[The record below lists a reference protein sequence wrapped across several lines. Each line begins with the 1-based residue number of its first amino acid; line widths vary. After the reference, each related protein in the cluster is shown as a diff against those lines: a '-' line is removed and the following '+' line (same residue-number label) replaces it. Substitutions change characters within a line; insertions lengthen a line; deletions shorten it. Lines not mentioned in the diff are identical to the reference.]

1 MKRKGFAE
9 ATAGMSLKQKA
20 EYFWTYYK
28 WVLAVAAGVI
38 VLICIV
44 VSSAMNKSVTTLYSG
59 IVINAELSEEG
70 QAYLSDG
77 WFEQLGGVEKKE
89 KVDIS
94 STYYNDLSATQD
106 PEADAAAAMRVTAMV
121 AAKELDY
128 IIMDELSFNYYKK
141 ASIFSSPEEML
152 SQEQLEQ
159 FADKIVCYTDEESGE
174 TYPVAI
180 DISDM
185 TFTKDC
191 IQAKGKVYIAFCGN
205 TERTERNC
213 EFFTYLLNWK

>member
-1 MKRKGFAE
+1 MKRKGIAE

-38 VLICIV
+38 VLICII
-44 VSSAMNKSVTTLYSG
+44 VSSVMNKSVTTLYSG

-70 QAYLSDG
+70 QAYFLNG
-77 WFEQLGGVEKKE
+77 WFTHLGGVDKKE
-89 KVDIS
+89 KVDVS
-94 STYYNDLSATQD
+94 STYYNDLSTTQD

-121 AAKELDY
+121 AAKEIDY

-141 ASIFSSPEEML
+141 TAIFSSPEEML
-152 SQEQLEQ
+152 SQEQIEQ
-159 FADKIVCYTDEESGE
+159 FREKIVYYTDEEGS

-180 DISDM
+180 DITD
-185 TFTKDC
+185 TAFVRNCLKTN
-191 IQAKGKVYIAFCGN
+191 GNVYIAFCGN
-205 TERTERNC
+205 TGRTDRNS
-213 EFFTYLLNWK
+213 EFFSYLLNWA

>member
-1 MKRKGFAE
+1 MKREGITE
-9 ATAGMSLKQKA
+9 AMAGMSLKQKA
-20 EYFWTYYK
+20 EYLWTYYK

-44 VSSAMNKSVTTLYSG
+44 VSSFMNKSVTTLYSG

-77 WFEQLGGVEKKE
+77 WFEHLGGVEKKE

-128 IIMDELSFNYYKK
+128 IIMDEISYNYYKK
-141 ASIFSSPEEML
+141 AAIFSSPEEML
-152 SQEQLEQ
+152 SQEQIDQ
-159 FADKIVCYTDEESGE
+159 FSDKIVYYTDEEDGA

-180 DISDM
+180 NITD
-185 TFTKDC
+185 TAFAQDC
-191 IQAKGKVYIAFCGN
+191 LKTNGNVYIAFCGN
-205 TERTERNC
+205 TGRTERNS

>member
-1 MKRKGFAE
+1 MKRKGIAE

-44 VSSAMNKSVTTLYSG
+44 VSSVMNKSVTTLYSG
-59 IVINAELSEEG
+59 IVINTELSEEG

-141 ASIFSSPEEML
+141 AAIFSSPEEML
-152 SQEQLEQ
+152 SQGQIDR
-159 FADKIVCYTDEESGE
+159 FSDKIVYYTDEEDGV

-180 DISDM
+180 DITD
-185 TFTKDC
+185 TAFAQNCLK
-191 IQAKGKVYIAFCGN
+191 AHGNVYIAFCGN
-205 TERTERNC
+205 TDRTERNS
-213 EFFTYLLNWK
+213 EFFDYLLDWS